1 MMTLKK
7 IFVAI
12 GLMMLLQNA
21 WAIDI
26 RSAKA
31 EGLIG
36 EANTGYIAAV
46 QTPASA
52 EVRALIADV
61 NQKRKTRSKAQPKRR
76 ARRWHRLPIA
86 STNWPCRK
94 PRREIIIRT
103 LTVAG
108 RRNRLT
114 PYQSLGTTYSCSRNF
129 A

>member
-7 IFVAI
+7 TFVAI

-61 NQKRKTRSKAQPKRR
+61 NQKRKAQFE
-76 ARRWHRLPIA
+76 
-86 STNWPCRK
+86 STAK
-94 PRREIIIRT
+94 KT
-103 LTVAG
+103 GTTVAQVANRFYELAVQKTAPGNYYQDAGG
-108 RRNRLT
+108 RWKKK
-114 PYQSLGTTYSCSRNF
+114 
-129 A
+129 

>member
-31 EGLIG
+31 EGLVG
-36 EANTGYIAAV
+36 EANTGYLAAV

-61 NQKRKTRSKAQPKRR
+61 NQKRKAKFTSTAQK
-76 ARRWHRLPIA
+76 
-86 STNWPCRK
+86 TG
-94 PRREIIIRT
+94 T
-103 LTVAG
+103 TVAQVANRFYELAVQKTAPGNYYQDSGG
-108 RRNRLT
+108 RWKKK
-114 PYQSLGTTYSCSRNF
+114 
-129 A
+129 